1 MYYNKRG
8 IVATYLNYT
17 TKTIAFQVNFKIIYT
32 RRNKMKAKYT
42 LSIADMEIN
51 VITEAPQESV
61 EYIVGV
67 LDRKIREISL
77 KSKKCT
83 RSEAAILCALDFC
96 ADKIELKER
105 VEALEDELGE
115 SKEALE
121 HLNEK
126 LELIQKNSERL
137 ERDRARLEVENEKLR
152 AILDDAR
159 SGKKFAREAIADLDE
174 TEIAAPVGD
183 VFATDEPE
191 KVAEDAS
198 DEDAETQKKKTASRN
213 RVGSMFDLLTFT
225 DI

>member
-1 MYYNKRG
+1 
-8 IVATYLNYT
+8 
-17 TKTIAFQVNFKIIYT
+17 
-32 RRNKMKAKYT
+32 MKAKYT

-83 RSEAAILCALDFC
+83 RSEAAVLCALDFC
-96 ADKIELKER
+96 ADKIELKAR
-105 VEALEDELGE
+105 VEELEDELDE
-115 SKEALE
+115 SKDSIE

-126 LELIQKNSERL
+126 LELVQKNSERL
-137 ERDRARLEVENEKLR
+137 ERDRARLEVENSRLR
-152 AILDDAR
+152 AMLDDVR
-159 SGKKFAREAIADLDE
+159 SGKRLHEMSSVISE
-174 TEIAAPVGD
+174 SEPEIAAPIGD
-183 VFATDEPE
+183 VYAASESAQTEST
-191 KVAEDAS
+191 VS
-198 DEDAETQKKKTASRN
+198 DEDSENQKKKTAGRN

>member
-1 MYYNKRG
+1 
-8 IVATYLNYT
+8 
-17 TKTIAFQVNFKIIYT
+17 
-32 RRNKMKAKYT
+32 MKKKYT

-83 RSEAAILCALDFC
+83 KSEAAILCALDFC
-96 ADKIELKER
+96 ADKIELKDR

-115 SKEALE
+115 SNEALE

-152 AILDDAR
+152 AILDDVRA
-159 SGKKFAREAIADLDE
+159 GKRIAREDISELDKTE
-174 TEIAAPVGD
+174 PEIAAPVGD
-183 VFATDEPE
+183 VFAASETAQAEEIKPE
-191 KVAEDAS
+191 EDADS
-198 DEDAETQKKKTASRN
+198 QKKKTVGRN

>member
-1 MYYNKRG
+1 
-8 IVATYLNYT
+8 
-17 TKTIAFQVNFKIIYT
+17 
-32 RRNKMKAKYT
+32 MKKKYT

-83 RSEAAILCALDFC
+83 KSEAAVLCALDFC
-96 ADKIELKER
+96 ADKIELKDR
-105 VEALEDELGE
+105 IEALEDELNE
-115 SKEALE
+115 SKESID

-137 ERDRARLEVENEKLR
+137 ERDRSRLEVENSRLR
-152 AILDDAR
+152 AMLDDVRA
-159 SGKKFAREAIADLDE
+159 GKSFREEIPATNK
-174 TEIAAPVGD
+174 TEPEIVAPVGD
-183 VFATDEPE
+183 VY
-191 KVAEDAS
+191 VASELEQREGDAS
-198 DEDAETQKKKTASRN
+198 DDGTKNQTKKTANRN

-225 DI
+225 DV

>member
-1 MYYNKRG
+1 
-8 IVATYLNYT
+8 
-17 TKTIAFQVNFKIIYT
+17 
-32 RRNKMKAKYT
+32 MKAKYT

-159 SGKKFAREAIADLDE
+159 SGKKFAREAVADLGESE

-183 VFATDEPE
+183 VFAANEPE
-191 KVAEDAS
+191 TAADPIS
-198 DEDAETQKKKTASRN
+198 DEDAETQKKKTANRN